1 MLAQASI
8 YGRANQHA
16 SRLARP
22 WMLASASMTGS
33 LAGKLALVTGASRGI
48 GSATAE
54 ALAAVG
60 AHVIVTARTE
70 AGLTELDDRIAAA
83 GGAATI
89 APFDLSDGDA
99 IDRLAAAV
107 ASRWGKLDVLVLNA
121 ARLGTLTPVP
131 HIDPKEFDA
140 VVALNLT
147 ANWRLIRAF
156 DPLLRAS
163 DAGRVISL
171 TSSVASTPR
180 AYWGTYAATKAAL
193 DSLVL
198 TYGEE
203 VAAITPVRVAIVN
216 PGATATTM
224 RARAF
229 PGEDAATLK
238 APSVVAN
245 AIVALISEDFA
256 SGTRH
261 RI

>member
-1 MLAQASI
+1 MI
-8 YGRANQHA
+8 
-16 SRLARP
+16 
-22 WMLASASMTGS
+22 S
-33 LAGKLALVTGASRGI
+33 LHGKLALVTGASRGI
-48 GSATAE
+48 GAATAR
-54 ALAAVG
+54 ALAAAG
-60 AHVIVTARTE
+60 AHVILTARTE
-70 AGLTELDDRIAAA
+70 AGLIEIDDAIAAA

-89 APFDLSDGDA
+89 APFDLKDSDA

-107 ASRWGKLDVLVLNA
+107 ASRWGKLDILVLNA
-121 ARLGTLTPVP
+121 ATLGTLTPVP
-131 HIDPKEFDA
+131 HIALKEFDT

-163 DAGRVISL
+163 DSGRLITL
-171 TSSVASTPR
+171 TSSVATTPR
-180 AYWGTYAATKAAL
+180 AYWGAYAATKAAL

-203 VAAITPVRVAIVN
+203 VANITPVRVAIVD

-238 APSVVAN
+238 PPAAVAD
-245 AIVALISEDFA
+245 AIVALLGEDWP
-256 SGTRH
+256 SGTR
-261 RI
+261 RRVG